1 MHQLFW
7 INPDITTA
15 VVVAI
20 KLLSLSDGV
29 PYVAV
34 TRKRGPVQVVD
45 VNACVAK
52 IPSKTLAVIE
62 LWSLTRAL
70 VIHPGGEE
78 HARQQS
84 HRHAAH
90 MSCPPESAPG
100 QVELEGL

>member
-1 MHQLFW
+1 
-7 INPDITTA
+7 
-15 VVVAI
+15 
-20 KLLSLSDGV
+20 V

-34 TRKRGPVQVVD
+34 TRKRGPVVD

-52 IPSKTLAVIE
+52 VSSKTMAVIE

-78 HARQQS
+78 HARQPS
-84 HRHAAH
+84 HGHAAH

>member
-1 MHQLFW
+1 MRQLFW
-7 INPDITTA
+7 IDPDIATA

-20 KLLSLSDGV
+20 NILSLSDGV

-34 TRKRGPVQVVD
+34 TRKRGPVVD
-45 VNACVAK
+45 VKAK
-52 IPSKTLAVIE
+52 TMTVIE

-78 HARQQS
+78 HARQPS
-84 HRHAAH
+84 HGHAAH